1 MASTTS
7 NKNSYEFQH
16 QKPKH
21 KHNRVK
27 IQQDEQEFQSTLS
40 EYFQEFFI
48 PWEDMKMNYNNMRPN
63 NIMLQGWIVADV
75 KMGTRLLCWKVVEM
89 ITEV

>member
-7 NKNSYEFQH
+7 NKNSYESQH
-16 QKPKH
+16 HKLKH
-21 KHNRVK
+21 KHNCVK
-27 IQQDEQEFQSTLS
+27 IQQDEQEFQSTLH

-48 PWEDMKMNYNNMRPN
+48 LWEDMKMNCNNMRPN
-63 NIMLQGWIVADV
+63 NIMLQVWIVADV
-75 KMGTRLLCWKVVEM
+75 KMGTRLCWKIVEM